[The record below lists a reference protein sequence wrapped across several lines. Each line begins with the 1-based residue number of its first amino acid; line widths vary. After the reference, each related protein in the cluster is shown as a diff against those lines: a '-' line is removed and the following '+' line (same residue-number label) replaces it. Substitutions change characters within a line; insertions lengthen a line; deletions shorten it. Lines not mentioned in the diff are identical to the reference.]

1 MRYLEFAV
9 ASNFSFL
16 RGASHPEEL
25 MLQAASLGLAG
36 IGLCDRNSVAGV
48 VRAHLAKREQNLPL
62 RYHPGAR
69 LVFADGTPDILA
81 YPRDRAGWGRL
92 TRLLT
97 VGNLRAEKGDCI
109 LHLDDLLAH
118 AFGLELV
125 VLASLSSP
133 PPLWGRSPAEA
144 LAKAGGRGVIIG
156 DAQITTTPL
165 PNPPPQGGREK
176 RVRGGDELKNL
187 LLKLRAV
194 APDRIRLAASMLYH
208 GRDRAGLARSKELA
222 RAARVPLIAINDV
235 FFHHPGRRP
244 LADVLACIRE
254 KTTID
259 RAGRKL
265 AANAERY
272 LKPPHEMMRLFRDA
286 PEAIEETMALSDAL
300 TFSLDEL
307 RYEYP
312 DEVVAGF
319 DNAQDALAHLTYD
332 GAAKRYPHGI
342 PAKVHANLE
351 HELTLIAQL
360 QYAPYFLTVYDIV
373 RFARSQGILCQG
385 RGSAAN
391 SAVCFCLGV
400 TEVDPDRADLL
411 FERFISPERR
421 EPPDIDV
428 DFEHERREEVIQY
441 IYGKYGRERAGI
453 AATVISYR
461 GRSAIREVGKAFGLS
476 EDSIGALS
484 SSIWGGGGGA
494 VSKDAVTRTG
504 LDPHSR
510 RMRQIAALAAEI
522 NGFPRHLSQHV
533 GGFVITRSRLDEVMP
548 IGNAAMDDR
557 TYVEWDKDDLDALG
571 ILKIDVLGLGM
582 LSCLRKALDLVTK
595 HYPSALPQAPSVHLA
610 PSPLVPSPSFRGAS
624 HKRVYARLQRAIAS
638 EPGIHTAQPGGY
650 GFRVRPFGPSRNDG
664 DELRAAPSPTRG
676 EGTATTADLA
686 CIPAEDPAVYRML
699 CRADSLGVFQVES
712 RAQMTMLPRLKP
724 VNFYDLVIEVAIV
737 RPGPIQGDMVHPY
750 LRRRRGQEAVTYPS
764 KALEAVLSKTLGVP
778 LFQEQAMK
786 IAIVAAGFTPAEADK
801 LRRAMATFK
810 RVGTIGTF
818 QRKMID
824 GMLANGYAREFAERC
839 FQQIEGFGEYGFPE
853 SHAASFALLV
863 YASAWLKCRYP
874 DAFAAALLNAQ
885 PMGFYAPAQIVR
897 DAREHGV
904 EVRPPDINHSQWDS
918 TLEPGPRAA
927 ERLHDLHRA
936 MQNDVYTT
944 CAVRLGLR
952 EIKGLKEEDARLIV
966 EQRTRS
972 SWPGIAVRRTASLCS
987 PMSRP
992 STSFLNERTE
1002 DVDARHKA
1010 GHDESENSA
1019 PYDSLRDVWLRTGL
1033 SPRVL
1038 ERLADADAFGSL
1050 GLTRREALWAAKA
1063 LGRVGDRD
1071 DDLPL
1076 FSLPS
1081 PLWGGST
1088 AEGGRGGGPSATTTT
1103 PHPNPPPQ
1111 GGREHVSRE
1120 PDVRLPPMPVGE
1132 EVINDYRFLHLSLRA
1147 HPAQFLRPDLNA
1159 RGIRQNETLRSVV
1172 SGTRIRISGLVTCR
1186 QRPGSANGV
1195 VFMTIEDESAVANVI
1210 VWPKVFE
1217 RFRPV
1222 VLGARYVAITGRV
1235 QEESGVI
1242 HVVADR
1248 MEDLTHFLARLAEHG
1263 AAIDGKDIQV
1273 LARCDEVR
1281 RPIEDQRE
1289 ARALGGR
1296 HNRLVALMREMPELA
1311 SDLDVSARGS
1321 AHAPTRHA
1329 IVAPPRRARH

>member
-1 MRYLEFAV
+1 MRYLEFAT

-25 MLQAASLGLAG
+25 MVQAVHAGLAG
-36 IGLCDRNSVAGV
+36 LGLCDRNSVAGV
-48 VRAHLAKREQNLPL
+48 VRAHLAKREQNLSL

-69 LVFADGTPDILA
+69 LIFADGTPNILA
-81 YPRDRAGWGRL
+81 YPRDRDGWGRL

-97 VGNLRAEKGDCI
+97 VGNLRAEKGECT
-109 LHLDDLLAH
+109 LKLDDLLAH
-118 AFGLELV
+118 AFGLELIAMSASAPL
-125 VLASLSSP
+125 LARL
-133 PPLWGRSPAEA
+133 REA
-144 LAKAGGRGVIIG
+144 APR
-156 DAQITTTPL
+156 
-165 PNPPPQGGREK
+165 
-176 RVRGGDELKNL
+176 RVW
-187 LLKLRAV
+187 
-194 APDRIRLAASMLYH
+194 LAASMLYR
-208 GRDRAGLARSKELA
+208 GRDRVRLMRTKEHA
-222 RAARVPLIAINDV
+222 RAAGVPLIAVNDV
-235 FFHHPGRRP
+235 LYHHPDRRP
-244 LADVLACIRE
+244 LADVLTCIRE
-254 KTTID
+254 KVTID
-259 RAGRKL
+259 RAGRRL

-272 LKPPHEMMRLFRDA
+272 LKSPQEMMRLFRDA
-286 PEAIEETMALSDAL
+286 PEAIEETTALSDAL

-312 DEVVAGF
+312 DEQVEGF
-319 DNAQDALAHLTYD
+319 SNAQDALMQLTYE
-332 GAAKRYPHGI
+332 GAARRYPQGL
-342 PAKVHANLE
+342 PDKMRANLG
-351 HELTLIAQL
+351 HELKLIAQL

-441 IYGKYGRERAGI
+441 IYGKYGRDRAGI

-476 EDSIGALS
+476 EDTIGALS

-504 LDPHSR
+504 LNPQSR
-510 RMRQIAALAAEI
+510 RMRQIIALTQEI

-557 TYVEWDKDDLDALG
+557 TFVEWDKDDLDALG

-582 LSCLRKALDLVTK
+582 LSCLRKALDLVDR
-595 HYPSALPQAPSVHLA
+595 HYGERLTLA
-610 PSPLVPSPSFRGAS
+610 
-624 HKRVYARLQRAIAS
+624 
-638 EPGIHTAQPGGY
+638 T
-650 GFRVRPFGPSRNDG
+650 
-664 DELRAAPSPTRG
+664 
-676 EGTATTADLA
+676 
-686 CIPAEDPAVYRML
+686 IPAEDPAVYRML

-712 RAQMTMLPRLKP
+712 RAQMTMLPRLAPK
-724 VNFYDLVIEVAIV
+724 NFYDLVIEVAIV

-750 LRRRRGQEAVTYPS
+750 LRRRRGQEPVTYPS
-764 KALEAVLSKTLGVP
+764 KELEAVLSKTLGVP

-786 IAIVAAGFTPAEADK
+786 IAIVAAGFTPSEADR

-904 EVRPPDINHSQWDS
+904 EVRPPDINHSHWDS

-927 ERLHDLHRA
+927 EHLHELHRE
-936 MQNDVYTT
+936 MRDDVRTT
-944 CAVRLGLR
+944 RAVRLGLR
-952 EIKGLKEEDARLIV
+952 EIKGLKEEDARLIM
-966 EQRTRS
+966 EKRS
-972 SWPGIAVRRTASLCS
+972 VA
-987 PMSRP
+987 
-992 STSFLNERTE
+992 
-1002 DVDARHKA
+1002 
-1010 GHDESENSA
+1010 
-1019 PYDSLRDVWLRTGL
+1019 YDSVRDVWLRTGL

-1050 GLTRREALWAAKA
+1050 GLTRREALWASKA

-1076 FSLPS
+1076 F
-1081 PLWGGST
+1081 
-1088 AEGGRGGGPSATTTT
+1088 ATDGDAA
-1103 PHPNPPPQ
+1103 PA
-1111 GGREHVSRE
+1111 RVVSRE
-1120 PDVRLPPMPVGE
+1120 PDVHLPPMPIGE

-1147 HPAQFLRPDLNA
+1147 HPAQFLRLDLDA
-1159 RGIRQNETLRSVV
+1159 RGIRRNESLRRVA
-1172 SGTRIRISGLVTCR
+1172 SGAPVRISGLVTCR

-1195 VFMTIEDESAVANVI
+1195 VFMTIEDETAVANVI

-1217 RFRPV
+1217 RLRPV
-1222 VLGARYVAITGRV
+1222 VLSARYVAVTGRV

-1242 HVVADR
+1242 HVVAEQL
-1248 MEDLTHFLARLAEHG
+1248 EDLTHFLARLAEHG
-1263 AAIDGKDIQV
+1263 AEIDG

-1289 ARALGGR
+1289 ARLAGSR
-1296 HNRLVALMREMPELA
+1296 HSRLVRLMREMPELA
-1311 SDLDVSARGS
+1311 GDLDVSARGS
-1321 AHAPTRHA
+1321 AHAPTRRA
-1329 IVAPPRRARH
+1329 IAAPLRRARH